1 MLINSVDEGAELDV
15 LPGLADAVRLAV
27 LKATGLLDGEADVT
41 LDNFAR
47 LAATL
52 LQTPHAYV
60 TLVDH
65 HRQVAPGAV
74 ELDNPAPPV
83 RVLALRESICQFQ
96 IVTGEPLVID
106 DTRIDPLS
114 EHKAA
119 VVDGSLLAYAGVPLT
134 TQGGHVLGS
143 LCVADRRRRHWT
155 PTQVELLGELARLV
169 VNDIEHRLAAS
180 RVASA
185 EALARRTGHDLQDLL
200 QAVSGLVQL
209 AECEA
214 DPQLQRSAATARA
227 RSIPVEL
234 LVEELTEAVAE
245 LEVTAPASSEPVDLG
260 RTVERA
266 VAGAR
271 LSTGTTELDLVVP
284 PEQIFVTGDPVQLE
298 QALVHLL
305 VTALHHKAVG
315 GRLSVSLIAEQHAA
329 TPGMTS
335 AALTLVAHGGPVPAA
350 ELGRVVARFRA
361 ATGEEADAPMGLAV
375 LRMVRG
381 EVHVTSGAVEGRSS
395 ARSTSFR
402 AVWPTNPQVDGL
414 LFTA

>member
-1 MLINSVDEGAELDV
+1 MTVISADVDAGLDV
-15 LPGLADAVRLAV
+15 LPGVADAVRLAV
-27 LKATGLLDGEADVT
+27 LQATGLLDGEADVT

-47 LAATL
+47 LAAAL
-52 LQTPHAYV
+52 LQTPNAYV
-60 TLVDH
+60 TLVDRN
-65 HRQVAPGAV
+65 RQVAPGAV
-74 ELDNPAPPV
+74 ELDNAEPPL
-83 RVLALRESICQFQ
+83 RTIALQESICQFQ

-114 EHKAA
+114 ERKAA
-119 VVDGSLLAYAGVPLT
+119 VVNGSLLAYAGVPLT
-134 TQGGHVLGS
+134 TRSGHVLGS

-155 PTQVELLGELARLV
+155 PIQVELLGELARLV

-185 EALARRTGHDLQDLL
+185 EALARRTGHDIQDLL

-209 AECEA
+209 AEREA

-234 LVEELTEAVAE
+234 LVEELSEEVAE
-245 LEVTAPASSEPVDLG
+245 LEVTAPAIREPVDLG

-271 LSTGTTELDLVVP
+271 LTTGTTELDLVMP
-284 PEQIFVTGDPVQLE
+284 PGQILITGDPVQLE
-298 QALVHLL
+298 QAMVHLL
-305 VTALHHKAVG
+305 VTALHHKTVG
-315 GRLSVSLIAEQHAA
+315 ARLSVSLIAEQQAA
-329 TPGMTS
+329 TPGVSS
-335 AALTLVAHGGPVPAA
+335 AALTLVARGGPVPAA
-350 ELGRVVARFRA
+350 ELGRIVARFRT
-361 ATGEEADAPMGLAV
+361 ATGEEAGAPAGLAA

-381 EVHVTSGAVEGRSS
+381 EVHVKSGAVEGRSS

-402 AVWPTNPQVDGL
+402 AVWPTNPQVAAL
-414 LFTA
+414 MFTA